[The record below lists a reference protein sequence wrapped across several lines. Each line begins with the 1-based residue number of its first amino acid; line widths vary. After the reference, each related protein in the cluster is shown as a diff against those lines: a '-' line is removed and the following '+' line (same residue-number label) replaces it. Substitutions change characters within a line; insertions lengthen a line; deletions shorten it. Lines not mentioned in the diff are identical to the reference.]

1 MISLQYVRGR
11 SLPELLHDFLH
22 AEGARPLRFVVSGA
36 PTAGTQLGLLALLV
50 HSGWP
55 ALAANG
61 LAVAITA
68 QLSFVLSHW
77 FTWRGRNVSRSL
89 VGTWMMFHAS
99 ISGTVALN
107 LLVCAAG
114 TLVVPLP
121 LASLAG
127 IAAAAIGN
135 FASGDRLIFR
145 HQPGGPAVAL
155 AEQIA
160 A

>member
-11 SLPELLHDFLH
+11 SLRDLLHDFLH
-22 AEGARPLRFVVSGA
+22 AEGARPLRFVASGA

-89 VGTWMMFHAS
+89 ARTWLMFHAS
-99 ISGTVALN
+99 ISGTMVIN
-107 LLVCAAG
+107 LLICATGA
-114 TLVVPLP
+114 LFLPLP
-121 LASLAG
+121 IASVGG

-145 HQPGGPAVAL
+145 HRPSAASPL
-155 AEQIA
+155 IEQA
-160 A
+160 AA

>member
-89 VGTWMMFHAS
+89 V
-99 ISGTVALN
+99 
-107 LLVCAAG
+107 CAAG